1 MISFLPEHYL
11 ILGILILLSF
21 FSLTNLSVTHKFP
34 RLSMG
39 IIVLICI
46 LLFNFIFLVIYDLSF
61 GDVFFNYFFI
71 KLEIHS
77 FIQLFM
83 CFCLLLLLFN
93 LTIYNKNSN
102 INVFEFYIIVL
113 LSLFSLCLLIS
124 SRELISFFFLLELQ
138 GFAFYILASFK
149 RFEKSSIE
157 SGIKYF
163 ILSSFSSILILLGF
177 SLLYSITGLMDF
189 NELYFYFNNNNT
201 NNFILTLSF
210 VFVLSGFLF
219 KMYHFPFHFW
229 VADIYQGSP
238 LSSVSIFSTIPLLSI
253 FYSFYVLCIY
263 VFHNIITDIKFIIFI
278 LSLGTM
284 IIGTIY
290 ALYQRKLKRLLAYSS
305 ITNIGYIITA
315 LLNDNVFGLS
325 NSLLFIII
333 YLINLICIFILFM
346 NLFDLKNKHYI
357 ESFYSLSGLYKT
369 HKNISFLLI
378 VYLFSI
384 AGIPPF
390 SSFFSK
396 LFLITSLLNES
407 YYLIVGVMII
417 TTFFSCF
424 YYLRIV
430 KTISYNSVNN
440 SDNIID
446 IKTWYFIKPFSYL
459 TSFILV
465 LLILF
470 HIYFGL
476 FPSFLSSFVF
486 NSTISFMI

>member
-1 MISFLPEHYL
+1 M
-11 ILGILILLSF
+11 
-21 FSLTNLSVTHKFP
+21 
-34 RLSMG
+34 
-39 IIVLICI
+39 
-46 LLFNFIFLVIYDLSF
+46 
-61 GDVFFNYFFI
+61 
-71 KLEIHS
+71 
-77 FIQLFM
+77 
-83 CFCLLLLLFN
+83 
-93 LTIYNKNSN
+93 
-102 INVFEFYIIVL
+102 
-113 LSLFSLCLLIS
+113 
-124 SRELISFFFLLELQ
+124 
-138 GFAFYILASFK
+138 ASFK
-149 RFEKSSIE
+149 RFDKYSIE

-177 SLLYSITGLMDF
+177 SFLYSITGLMDF
-189 NELYFYFNNNNT
+189 NELYFYFNNNST
-201 NNFILTLSF
+201 NEFIVILSF

-253 FYSFYVLCIY
+253 FYSFYVLCSY
-263 VFHNIITDIKFIIFI
+263 LFHNIIVDIKFIIVV

-315 LLNDNVFGLS
+315 LLNDTIFGFS
-325 NSLLFIII
+325 NSLLFIVI

-346 NLFDLKNKHYI
+346 NLFDFKNKHYI
-357 ESFYSLSGLYKT
+357 ESFYSLSGIYKT

-378 VYLFSI
+378 IYLFSI

-430 KTISYNSVNN
+430 KTISYNEIN
-440 SDNIID
+440 DIENITN

-459 TSFILV
+459 TSFT
-465 LLILF
+465 LILLVIF
-470 HIYFGL
+470 HLYFGL
-476 FPSFLSSFVF
+476 FPSFLSSLAF
-486 NSTISFMI
+486 NSAISFMI

>member
-21 FSLTNLSVTHKFP
+21 FSLSNLSVKHQFP
-34 RLSMG
+34 RLSLG
-39 IIVLICI
+39 IVVLVCI
-46 LLFNFIFLVIYDLSF
+46 LLFNFMFLTIYDLSF
-61 GDVFFNYFFI
+61 GDIFFNFFFI

-83 CFCLLLLLFN
+83 CICLLFLLFN
-93 LTIYNKNSN
+93 IVLYNKYSN

-113 LSLFSLCLLIS
+113 LSFFSLCLLIS

-149 RFEKSSIE
+149 RFDKYSIE

-201 NNFILTLSF
+201 NNVIIILSF
-210 VFVLSGFLF
+210 LFVLSGFLF

-238 LSSVSIFSTIPLLSI
+238 LSSVSIFSTLPLLSI
-253 FYSFYVLCIY
+253 FYSFYVLCTY
-263 VFHNIITDIKFIIFI
+263 VFHNIMVDIKLIIVI
-278 LSLGTM
+278 LSLSTM

-305 ITNIGYIITA
+305 VTNIGYIITG
-315 LLNDNVFGLS
+315 LLNDNIFGLS

-346 NLFDLKNKHYI
+346 NLFDFKNKHYI
-357 ESFYSLSGLYKT
+357 ESFYSLSGMYKT
-369 HKNISFLLI
+369 HKNISFILI
-378 VYLFSI
+378 IYLFSI

-396 LFLITSLLNES
+396 LFLITSLINES

-424 YYLRIV
+424 YYLRII
-430 KTISYNSVNN
+430 KTISYNN
-440 SDNIID
+440 SNSTT
-446 IKTWYFIKPFSYL
+446 TWYFIKPFSYL
-459 TSFILV
+459 TSFT
-465 LLILF
+465 LILLVIF
-470 HIYFGL
+470 HVYFGL

-486 NSTISFMI
+486 NSTLSFMI